1 MTKHVNMIPMIEP
14 RPPGVARLASFK
26 EALIY
31 GRLGK
36 TRAYELIAAGKIKVR
51 KDGRNT
57 LVDLDS
63 IDEYQRTLPAK

>member
-26 EALIY
+26 EALVY

-36 TRAYELIAAGKIKVR
+36 TRIYELIARGKIRAV
-51 KDGRNT
+51 KDGRRT
-57 LVDLDS
+57 LIDLDS

>member
-1 MTKHVNMIPMIEP
+1 MTKHVNMIPLIEP
-14 RPPGVARLASFK
+14 RPPGVPRLASFQ
-26 EALIY
+26 EALRY
-31 GRLGK
+31 GRFGK
-36 TRAYELIAAGKIKVR
+36 TRAYELINAGKIKAV

>member
-14 RPPGVARLASFK
+14 RPPGVARLAPFN
-26 EALIY
+26 EALRY

-36 TRAYELIAAGKIKVR
+36 TRAYELIHAGKIKAV
-51 KDGRNT
+51 KDGRRT
-57 LVDLDS
+57 LVDLNT